1 MKYPNFFDKIEPIV
15 MRDPLADFL
24 GACEEGII
32 EYSYVDAVKFAGH
45 SCPTVAGAYLMT
57 KLALEKL
64 YKNETPVRGE
74 IKVDV
79 KGALDEG
86 VEGVIGNCAAFITGA
101 ANEGGF
107 KGIGNKFGRNNK
119 LHFQVDIDGD
129 LRFTR
134 IDTGKSVTLSYNPS
148 SVPADPKQAFY
159 MQKIMQKTATKE
171 DRENFKKLWQQRVE
185 KILTNKEIW
194 KDIIKIKE

>member
-1 MKYPNFFDKIEPIV
+1 MKYPDFFDKIEPIV

-24 GACEEGII
+24 GACEDGII

-57 KLALEKL
+57 KIALEKL
-64 YKNETPVRGE
+64 YENQLPIRGE

-86 VEGVIGNCAAFITGA
+86 VEGVIGNCAGFITGA

-107 KGIGNKFGRNNK
+107 KGIGGNFSRNNK
-119 LHFQVDIDGD
+119 LHFNIPIDGD

-134 IDTGKSVTLSYNPS
+134 IDTNKSVTLSYDPS
-148 SVPADPKQAFY
+148 SIPPDPKQAFF

-171 DRENFKKLWQQRVE
+171 DRDNFKKLWQLRVE
-185 KILTNKEIW
+185 KILTNKERW
-194 KDIIKIKE
+194 SDIIKIKE